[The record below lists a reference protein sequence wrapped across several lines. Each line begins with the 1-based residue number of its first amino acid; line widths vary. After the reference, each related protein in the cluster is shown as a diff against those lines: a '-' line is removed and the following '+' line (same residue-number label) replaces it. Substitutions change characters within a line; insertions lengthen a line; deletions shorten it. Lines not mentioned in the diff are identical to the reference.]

1 LQLALAESLRDPS
14 LEVAYWLP
22 DKGIFVDANGVPTEP
37 ERQAGRAVH
46 MLEKDGERIAA
57 LILDPALQDE
67 PGLVQSVGAAARL
80 ALENERL
87 HAQVLAQ
94 LDEVRAQR
102 LRLLDIGYEA
112 RRKIERDLHDG
123 AQQRFL
129 AVLIGLRAAQIR
141 GTDEEL
147 RVELERVAGELKGAI
162 DELRDLV
169 HGIYPPILAAQGLR
183 AALVTLAERTPLPV
197 ALAVPERRYPERVE
211 STAYFVVSESLTN
224 VAKYA
229 HASRAEIA
237 LAEAAGSLVVRVSD
251 DGRGG
256 ADPAQGS
263 GLQGLIERVRALEG
277 RVHIDSPPGG
287 GTRVV
292 AEIPCTTGAPR
303 PEPPRD
309 GGTPES
315 VLPFPDE
322 RGRSLR

>member
-1 LQLALAESLRDPS
+1 
-14 LEVAYWLP
+14 
-22 DKGIFVDANGVPTEP
+22 
-37 ERQAGRAVH
+37 

-309 GGTPES
+309 GRTPES